1 MGTWPARA
9 SDLAGEQELT
19 DRDGTTGVTGQAN
32 LPKGS
37 EEEGQTPVVEKAR
50 ARAQSL
56 ADGNGVSGQGAPG
69 TKGHS
74 RVSPPRPPHLL
85 TRPEPWACGRPL
97 LVRHTH
103 IWPSFLEI
111 LSWPLTLVTCLLRL
125 FSLSVSCI

>member
-19 DRDGTTGVTGQAN
+19 DRDSTTGMTGQAN
-32 LPKGS
+32 LLKGS

-50 ARAQSL
+50 AESTKPGGWKQ
-56 ADGNGVSGQGAPG
+56 GISGQGAPR

-74 RVSPPRPPHLL
+74 RASPPRPPHLL
-85 TRPEPWACGRPL
+85 TRLEPWACGRPL

-103 IWPSFLEI
+103 VWPSFLEI
-111 LSWPLTLVTCLLRL
+111 LSILGL
-125 FSLSVSCI
+125 